1 MKPLFRLHLLT
12 LALSL
17 AALLAASGY
26 APALAADASPEPPG
40 AVAARLQQRYDA
52 MHSLSFAFTQST
64 EGEMAGRPR
73 RGSGRAVF
81 LKGDGKR
88 QMRWDYDSPEKQV
101 LVSDGEIF
109 SMYFENLQQMIVSP
123 ARTIEEDMTYS
134 FFTGSGRLA
143 ENFAILGPNK
153 NIVDGEEDP
162 ELRIIQLMPK
172 STESQVQDIH
182 LWVTADSLIR
192 RIEIRDQFDTRT
204 ILTLSDIRENPLA
217 GENGE
222 ALSALFSFSPPQ
234 GTEIIHQDE

>member
-1 MKPLFRLHLLT
+1 MNPLFRLRPLT
-12 LALSL
+12 LAVSL
-17 AALLAASGY
+17 AVLLAAAGY
-26 APALAADASPEPPG
+26 TPALAADDTPEPPG

-52 MHSLSFAFTQST
+52 MGSLSFAFTQST

-81 LKGDGKR
+81 LKSGATK

-123 ARTIEEDMTYS
+123 AKTIEEDMTYS

-153 NIVDGEEDP
+153 NIIEGQEDP
-162 ELRIIQLMPK
+162 GLRIIQLMPK
-172 STESQVQDIH
+172 SMESQVQNIH

-204 ILTLSDIRENPLA
+204 ILTLSDIRENPLTD
-217 GENGE
+217 ENRE
-222 ALSALFSFSPPQ
+222 TLSTLFSFSPPE

>member
-1 MKPLFRLHLLT
+1 MNSLFGLRTLT
-12 LALSL
+12 LTVSL
-17 AALLAASGY
+17 AVLLAASGY
-26 APALAADASPEPPG
+26 TPALAADNPPEPPG

-52 MHSLSFAFTQST
+52 MHSLSFTFTQST

-81 LKGDGKR
+81 LKSGKTK

-143 ENFAILGPNK
+143 ENFALLGPNK
-153 NIVDGEEDP
+153 NFVDGEEDP
-162 ELRIIQLMPK
+162 ELRIIQLVPK

-204 ILTLSDIRENPLA
+204 ILTLSDIKENPLA

-222 ALSALFSFSPPQ
+222 ALSALFSFSPPE

>member
-1 MKPLFRLHLLT
+1 MKPLFHLPLLT

-17 AALLAASGY
+17 AALLAAPGY
-26 APALAADASPEPPG
+26 TPALAADALQEPPG

-52 MHSLSFAFTQST
+52 MHSLAFAFTQST

-81 LKGDGKR
+81 LKSGGKR

-101 LVSDGEIF
+101 LVSDGETF

-123 ARTIEEDMTYS
+123 ARAIEEDMTYS

-143 ENFAILGPNK
+143 ENFAILGPNR
-153 NIVDGEEDP
+153 NIVDGQEDP
-162 ELRIIQLMPK
+162 ELRIIQLMPI
-172 STESQVQDIH
+172 SSESQVQDIH

-217 GENGE
+217 GESGE
-222 ALSALFSFSPPQ
+222 ALSALFSFSPPE

>member
-1 MKPLFRLHLLT
+1 MTRLLRLCSFSLVAFLFVCLPSAGYTPARGEDKP
-12 LALSL
+12 
-17 AALLAASGY
+17 
-26 APALAADASPEPPG
+26 PEPPG
-40 AVAARLQQRYDA
+40 AVAARLQQRYDG
-52 MHSLSFAFTQST
+52 MHSLSFTFTQST

-81 LKGDGKR
+81 LKSGDTK

-101 LVSDGEIF
+101 LVSDGKLF
-109 SMYFENLQQMIVSP
+109 SMYFENLHQMIVSP

-153 NIVDGEEDP
+153 NLIDADVDP

-172 STESQVQDIH
+172 SMESQVQDIH

-204 ILTLSDIRENPLA
+204 ILTLSDIKENPLA
-217 GENGE
+217 GESGE
-222 ALSALFSFSPPQ
+222 VLSTLFSFSPPE
-234 GTEIIHQDE
+234 GTEIINQNE